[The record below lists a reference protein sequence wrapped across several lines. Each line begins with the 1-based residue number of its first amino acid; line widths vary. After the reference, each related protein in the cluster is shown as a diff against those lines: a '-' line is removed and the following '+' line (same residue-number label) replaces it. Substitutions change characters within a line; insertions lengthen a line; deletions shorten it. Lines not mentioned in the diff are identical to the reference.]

1 MSRTRGILAGIGYA
15 TIFGFSFLVTKTTL
29 GVLSPLQLLAARFML
44 AALAMSVLAGLGIIR
59 LSYRGKNL
67 WLLGLMCLFQPV
79 AYFLF
84 ETYGVANAAT
94 SVAGII
100 LGALPACVALMGA
113 LILHERT
120 TRMQSIG
127 LALSVLGVV
136 LVVTWKSQGD
146 TMGET
151 RPIGVLLLT
160 ASMLSAV
167 LFNIASRKAAAA
179 FSPAER
185 TFAMMWSGA
194 LSFGAA
200 ALIESLGKSEQA
212 HAGGLTSGMLMEA
225 LPGVLYL
232 GLLSSVVAFFLI
244 NYSLTHLKASQSAVF
259 ANMTTVLT
267 VAAGVVLRGEQFEPV
282 QALGTILIIGGIG
295 IANSSGARASAS
307 SGS

>member
-44 AALAMSVLAGLGIIR
+44 AALAMSVLAGLGMIR

-113 LILHERT
+113 LVLHERT

-146 TMGET
+146 AMGET

-167 LFNIASRKAAAA
+167 LFNIASRKAAEA

-200 ALIESLGKSEQA
+200 AIIESLG
-212 HAGGLTSGMLMEA
+212 TSGSAPARLSAGMLTAA

-259 ANMTTVLT
+259 ANMTTVIT

-282 QALGTILIIGGIG
+282 QALGTVLIIGGIG
-295 IANSSGARASAS
+295 IANSSGARASVS